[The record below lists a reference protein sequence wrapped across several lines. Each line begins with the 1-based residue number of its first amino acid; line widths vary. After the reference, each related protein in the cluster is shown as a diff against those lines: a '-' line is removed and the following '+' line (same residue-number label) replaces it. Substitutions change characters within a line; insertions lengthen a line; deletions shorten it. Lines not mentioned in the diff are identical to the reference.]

1 MGADAV
7 IKSSPASTSPEASRL
22 DDPRRIEGALA
33 TLKIGDLARRVN
45 RSARAL
51 RLYEDMGLLG
61 PAVRTEGGHRLYS
74 NDAVLRLQWIDRL
87 QLLGLSLPEIRSFL
101 ERLQDADTGPTAM
114 AEVHALFER
123 KLASVRHQIECLQA
137 VEGDLVDGLA
147 YLETCHDCR
156 SPTGID
162 HCKSCEQ
169 THAVSEP
176 LLIRGIYRNGEGT

>member
-1 MGADAV
+1 MDTLGTTTTAEPAFKTGA
-7 IKSSPASTSPEASRL
+7 P
-22 DDPRRIEGALA
+22 A

-74 NDAVLRLQWIDRL
+74 SDAVLRLQWIDRL

-101 ERLQDADTGPTAM
+101 DRLYDAETGPSAM
-114 AEVHALFER
+114 AEVHRLFEQ
-123 KLASVRHQIECLQA
+123 KLAAVRDQIEALQT
-137 VEGDLVDGLA
+137 VEGDLIDGLT
-147 YLETCHDCR
+147 YLETCQGCR

-162 HCKSCEQ
+162 HCRTCEQ
-169 THAVSEP
+169 PHPVSEP
-176 LLIRGIYRNGEGT
+176 LLIRGIHRSGEGT

>member
-1 MGADAV
+1 MRMDTLATSATGLREA
-7 IKSSPASTSPEASRL
+7 ASAP
-22 DDPRRIEGALA
+22 A

-74 NDAVLRLQWIDRL
+74 SDAMVRLQWIDRL

-101 ERLQDADTGPTAM
+101 DRLYDAETGPSAM

-123 KLASVRHQIECLQA
+123 KLAAVRDQIEALQA
-137 VEGDLVDGLA
+137 VEGDLIDGLT
-147 YLETCHDCR
+147 YLETCHGCS

-162 HCKSCEQ
+162 HCRTCEQ
-169 THAVSEP
+169 PHSVSEP
-176 LLIRGIYRNGEGT
+176 LLIRGIHRSGEGS